1 MLPRKTILLHSAQIY
16 FLETFTDKRWRPFA
30 RRDFK
35 TFLPAV
41 VFMRFLKPC
50 LRLALVLLGWKVLFI
65 FFSSH
70 LLIQNL
76 FAKKIP
82 LEKTSSTSFVNAKT
96 FNFFR
101 KKIFSDFFLKIV
113 LQNFWVLLKIFICS
127 EDIFWCFFSIN
138 FILRYKVL

>member
-1 MLPRKTILLHSAQIY
+1 LFHSIQNY
-16 FLETFTDKRWRPFA
+16 FVETLIDNRRRPFV

-41 VFMRFLKPC
+41 VFIRFRNPC

-113 LQNFWVLLKIFICS
+113 LQNF
-127 EDIFWCFFSIN
+127 
-138 FILRYKVL
+138 